1 MFNFRSRGV
10 VSISTIIGLVVVAA
24 VVAGGV
30 WVLTTKDSKDEPV
43 MTTDA
48 SDSSN
53 GDTVQEMVGNPDL
66 DVSKM
71 PEKYARAL
79 QDINKIVSS
88 TDDCSAANFKVTIP
102 DGWQCRKLDS
112 NARDVTLYTDNNT
125 LNVTIGFNQGMSSC
139 SVLPICTE
147 EPSKLSDK
155 FIDTKKFKQP
165 IGTVEFVGTYKSDNK
180 IKLLVTSNDAPSAAE
195 MDQIKSILD
204 SMTQ

>member
-1 MFNFRSRGV
+1 MLNFYSRGV
-10 VSISTIIGLVVVAA
+10 ISFSTIIGLAVVAA
-24 VVAGGV
+24 VVVGGV
-30 WVLTTKDSKDEPV
+30 YVLTTKDSKNETA
-43 MTTDA
+43 MTSDA
-48 SDSSN
+48 SNSNN

-66 DVSKM
+66 DMSKI
-71 PEKYARAL
+71 PDKYARAL
-79 QDINKIVSS
+79 QDVNKIVSS
-88 TDDCSAANFKVTIP
+88 TEDCSAANFKLSIP

-125 LNVTIGFNQGMSSC
+125 LNVTVGFNQGMSSC

-165 IGTVEFVGTYKSDNK
+165 MGSVEFVGTYKDDNK
-180 IKLLVTSNDAPSAAE
+180 IKFLVTSNDAPSAAE